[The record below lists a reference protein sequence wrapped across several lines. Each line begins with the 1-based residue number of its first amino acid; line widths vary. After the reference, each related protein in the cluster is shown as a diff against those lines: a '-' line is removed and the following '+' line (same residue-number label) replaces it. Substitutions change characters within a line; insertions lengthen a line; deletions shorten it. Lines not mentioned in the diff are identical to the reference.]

1 MYLPTCMSGSTSSLA
16 TSSGGQL
23 QRRPSMSSI
32 TALTRVSG
40 ALDAGEGWG
49 AEDGACRGHRRS
61 PDCPPPP
68 HPTPPPTCRCSGAVD
83 LDQVADERERKAL
96 EGIISNFGQTP
107 CQLLKVRPAGKTVV
121 REALAA
127 VLNGS
132 LPTGAPSSSA
142 FRGGSSPAPCTSGH

>member
-1 MYLPTCMSGSTSSLA
+1 MLWTPVGVRV
-16 TSSGGQL
+16 
-23 QRRPSMSSI
+23 QRR
-32 TALTRVSG
+32 
-40 ALDAGEGWG
+40 
-49 AEDGACRGHRRS
+49 GACRGCRRS
-61 PDCPPPP
+61 PDCPPL
-68 HPTPPPTCRCSGAVD
+68 PPPTCRCSGAVD

-132 LPTGAPSSSA
+132 LPIGAPSGSA
-142 FRGGSSPAPCTSGH
+142 FR